1 MMVSGGTNLG
11 TVRTDSVLNKN
22 PLKSPR
28 VRIEVLDQQLSKTKE
43 LSLIKNFDK
52 LEILS

>member
-1 MMVSGGTNLG
+1 MTVPGRTNLG
-11 TVRTDSVLNKN
+11 PARTVSVLNKN
-22 PLKSPR
+22 QLNSPR